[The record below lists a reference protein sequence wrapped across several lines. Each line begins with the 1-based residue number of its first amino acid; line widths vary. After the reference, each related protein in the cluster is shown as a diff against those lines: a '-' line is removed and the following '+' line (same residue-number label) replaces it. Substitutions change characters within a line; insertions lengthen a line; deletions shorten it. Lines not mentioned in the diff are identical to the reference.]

1 MVNPVIYGCVCM
13 CVSDGDG
20 GDRDGRACAYAVRDC
35 VGALC
40 LPALVLVDGLL
51 HD

>member
-1 MVNPVIYGCVCM
+1 MS
-13 CVSDGDG
+13 VSDGNG
-20 GDRDGRACAYAVRDC
+20 VDRDGRACVYAVRDC

-40 LPALVLVDGLL
+40 LSALAVVDGLL